1 MLIRASQGIA
11 VMAHRAELRM
21 SEKNSENP
29 TPDSV
34 RGEPFCGVE
43 GREHLVM
50 ELRTRAERFYEQA
63 RLEQIMQATLIIRPL
78 LAATGPLPEQASKQ
92 IH

>member
-1 MLIRASQGIA
+1 
-11 VMAHRAELRM
+11 MAHRAEISM
-21 SEKNSENP
+21 SEKKTENP

-34 RGEPFCGVE
+34 GGEPFSGV
-43 GREHLVM
+43 GSRKHLGK

-63 RLEQIMQATLIIRPL
+63 SLEQILQATLIIRSL
-78 LAATGPLPEQASKQ
+78 LAARGPLPEQASKQ

>member
-1 MLIRASQGIA
+1 
-11 VMAHRAELRM
+11 MAHRAELRI
-21 SEKNSENP
+21 SEKKSENP

-34 RGEPFCGVE
+34 GGEPFSGVVE

-78 LAATGPLPEQASKQ
+78 LGARGPLPEQASKQ